1 MIGFLMH
8 QNVLKVK
15 INYLFI
21 LSKVFFRLSGSYDR
35 VGGTEVL
42 GWLLLGSS
50 LTLVTFNIIII
61 SLTLVTIIVTINMNM
76 NIAIIII
83 LWLPSPFPSFFF
95 RSSDIAFIS
104 N

>member
-50 LTLVTFNIIII
+50 LTLVTIIVTMSLPLDTIIVTI

-83 LWLPSPFPSFFF
+83 L
-95 RSSDIAFIS
+95 
-104 N
+104 